1 MAEAG
6 TVVCPAFYVIRGPTP
21 SNGCGLETARRAC
34 YLCAPRIKWLLTK
47 PAKAMPPG
55 YPQTGGLLI
64 CAPLEMEFGKAATTL
79 DEQIALLRERG
90 MRIDAPDH
98 ARHCLR
104 HINHY
109 RLTAYWLP
117 FEADHST
124 HRFRDGTRFE
134 DALNLYAFDRA
145 LRLHLLDAIERIE
158 VSLRTQWAYHMAHA
172 YGPHAYLDPA
182 HAKRADWHAA
192 NLASLE
198 KEIERS
204 DEKFIEHYRSTYTR
218 PHQPPIWSVCEIMSL
233 GLLSR
238 WFTQLRP
245 RYRSAIARTYGL
257 DQKVL
262 QAFIRHMSYVRNLCA
277 HHSRVWNRR
286 LTVTMKR
293 PGTKPPGL
301 AANFAADGERR
312 IYDTLVMLVSLLDHV
327 SPAHRWA
334 ADLRRLV
341 EDHEIDVAQMGFPPD
356 FRTRSIW
363 KAVWND

>member
-1 MAEAG
+1 
-6 TVVCPAFYVIRGPTP
+6 
-21 SNGCGLETARRAC
+21 
-34 YLCAPRIKWLLTK
+34 
-47 PAKAMPPG
+47 
-55 YPQTGGLLI
+55 
-64 CAPLEMEFGKAATTL
+64 
-79 DEQIALLRERG
+79 
-90 MRIDAPDH
+90 
-98 ARHCLR
+98 
-104 HINHY
+104 
-109 RLTAYWLP
+109 
-117 FEADHST
+117 
-124 HRFRDGTRFE
+124 
-134 DALNLYAFDRA
+134 
-145 LRLHLLDAIERIE
+145 
-158 VSLRTQWAYHMAHA
+158 
-172 YGPHAYLDPA
+172 
-182 HAKRADWHAA
+182 
-192 NLASLE
+192 
-198 KEIERS
+198 
-204 DEKFIEHYRSTYTR
+204 
-218 PHQPPIWSVCEIMSL
+218 MSL

-245 RYRSAIARTYGL
+245 RDRSAIARTYGL